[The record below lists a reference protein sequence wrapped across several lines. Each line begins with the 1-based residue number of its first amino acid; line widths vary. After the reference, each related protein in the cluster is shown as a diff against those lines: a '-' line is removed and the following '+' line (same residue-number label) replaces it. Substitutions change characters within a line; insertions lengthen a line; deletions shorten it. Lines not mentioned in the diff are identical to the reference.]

1 MMQSL
6 NPFARKTI
14 SYRDLSKES
23 SEQDRDNGG
32 ESSSADSEHPD
43 ADNDYLLARRFYR
56 PRNSRYIHACGYI
69 VVALVSL
76 TVGLVFSQLFRL
88 EREIKGYPGML
99 LGNAKSEKHPY

>member
-1 MMQSL
+1 MAASQVL
-6 NPFARKTI
+6 PT
-14 SYRDLSKES
+14 S
-23 SEQDRDNGG
+23 SIPMRTMTTFWP
-32 ESSSADSEHPD
+32 ADSIDPG
-43 ADNDYLLARRFYR
+43 
-56 PRNSRYIHACGYI
+56 NSRCMHACGYI